1 MGTKA
6 PLDGILILDLTR
18 VMAGPYATM
27 MLSDLGA
34 RVIKVEPPEVGD
46 DARQFSPFLHGRSC
60 NFMSVN
66 RGKESIALD
75 LKKPCDREVF
85 EAFLQRADVLAEN
98 FRPGVMARLG
108 YDPEKLREQ
117 YPRLVIASTSGYG
130 QSGPMRDFPAYDLA
144 IQAVSGLMS
153 FNGPEDR
160 GPCRVGVSVADIS
173 AAMFTATGII
183 AALYQREKTGQ
194 GTHVDVAMLD
204 SLMAMMEGP
213 IARYTLGGQ
222 IQQRAGDFHP
232 VLVPFGTFHAQDGD
246 LVIAAANDRVFGRL
260 CNALGRPELAADPR
274 FSTAPRR
281 VENRVVLTA
290 EMNLALAGRPL
301 AEWIR
306 IFEQDGVP
314 ASPINDIAQ
323 AVRNPQV
330 RARQM
335 LVDVEHPEFGT
346 LEFPGTP
353 LKFSDFA
360 NDLPERPPP
369 ELDQHREALLREFG
383 ITR

>member
-1 MGTKA
+1 
-6 PLDGILILDLTR
+6 
-18 VMAGPYATM
+18 
-27 MLSDLGA
+27 
-34 RVIKVEPPEVGD
+34 
-46 DARQFSPFLHGRSC
+46 
-60 NFMSVN
+60 
-66 RGKESIALD
+66 
-75 LKKPCDREVF
+75 
-85 EAFLQRADVLAEN
+85 
-98 FRPGVMARLG
+98 
-108 YDPEKLREQ
+108 
-117 YPRLVIASTSGYG
+117 
-130 QSGPMRDFPAYDLA
+130 
-144 IQAVSGLMS
+144 GLMS

-260 CNALGRPELAADPR
+260 CNALGRPEFAADPR

-306 IFEQDGVP
+306 IFERDGVT

-353 LKFSDFA
+353 
-360 NDLPERPPP
+360 
-369 ELDQHREALLREFG
+369 
-383 ITR
+383 